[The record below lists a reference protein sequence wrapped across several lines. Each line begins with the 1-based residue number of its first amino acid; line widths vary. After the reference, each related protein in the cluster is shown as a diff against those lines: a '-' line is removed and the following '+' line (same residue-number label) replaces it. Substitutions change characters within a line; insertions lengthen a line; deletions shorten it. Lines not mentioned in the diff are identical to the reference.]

1 MPDYFTQGFAVRE
14 PSWHGKEVLLPD
26 YTTDID
32 ELKRLAGHDWRI
44 EEVPVAEVTVSPV
57 QEGSPAL
64 GTVLPGYKALKRS
77 DTGTV
82 LHVARDSYQVIQN
95 DVPWEVI
102 QALNTQPEIRI
113 DTAGTL
119 HDGRVCWVSMLDPR
133 PSRVPGDP
141 SEYYSYVSAN
151 WSHDGSGAFSVR
163 NVNVRQV
170 CANTVKAAELES
182 SRTGREYTFRHTA
195 NVMERIDQAK
205 RALEGIRDEHEQ
217 FLGLAAELIGVK
229 VTPPQ
234 RELFVTRFIPTP
246 PETLISDR
254 VANNIEEARAA
265 VRAILQSDTTKGID
279 NTAWGLVQAGIEY
292 LDHIRGY
299 RDQASYLGRTLL
311 RLEPAKRKLIPLVK
325 EVIAA

>member
-1 MPDYFTQGFAVRE
+1 MPDYFTQGFAVRR
-14 PSWHGKEVLLPD
+14 PSWHRKEILLPD
-26 YTTDID
+26 YID
-32 ELKRLAGHDWRI
+32 DVGEVKRLAGHDWRI
-44 EEVPVAEVTVSPV
+44 DEVPIATVAA
-57 QEGSPAL
+57 QGADADSPAL
-64 GTVLPGYKALKRS
+64 DAVLPGYKALKRS
-77 DTGTV
+77 DTGAV
-82 LHVARDSYQVIQN
+82 LHVARESYEVIQN

-102 QALNTQPEIRI
+102 QALNTQPSIKI

-182 SRTGREYTFRHTA
+182 GRTGREYTFRHTA
-195 NVMERIDQAK
+195 NVMDRIADAK
-205 RALEGIRDEHEQ
+205 RALEGIRSDHENY
-217 FLGLAAELIGVK
+217 LALASELVGIK
-229 VTPPQ
+229 VTSAQ
-234 RELFVTRFIPTP
+234 RELFVTRFIPSP

-254 VANNIEEARAA
+254 VSANIKQAQAA
-265 VRAILQSDTTKGID
+265 VHAILESETTKGIRD
-279 NTAWGLVQAGIEY
+279 SAWGLVQAGVEY
-292 LDHIRGY
+292 LDHVRGY

-311 RLEPAKRKLIPLVK
+311 RPEPLKRRLVPLVK
-325 EVIAA
+325 EVLAA